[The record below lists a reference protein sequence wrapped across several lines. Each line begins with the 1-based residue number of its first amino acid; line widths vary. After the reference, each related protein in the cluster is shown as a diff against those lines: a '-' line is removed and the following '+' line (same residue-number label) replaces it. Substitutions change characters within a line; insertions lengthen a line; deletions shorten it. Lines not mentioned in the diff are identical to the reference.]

1 MACCCQSACHLLH
14 THGDSALWAQQRTRC
29 LLQLL
34 WWNRVCFLFHR
45 ACFNRNCCA
54 LLVDL
59 LVAHTFV
66 ATSSLLVRRATW
78 TRKRAVNFA
87 FCQRSHVQLLSCI
100 HTYTC
105 TYACTSWLS
114 CNACNAL
121 LLQLFVATANCCPRR
136 CRRLAIAADIFV
148 AAFADNCYYLF
159 EHVVSSAGCRCC
171 YYCCDCFAALVGK
184 LQHALLW
191 CLHGCLRRAAWPMLP
206 IFHQYARTHTH
217 THTYIQK
224 HFSVY
229 IQRAFIVM
237 LVPHNQM
244 PREII
249 EQFHFTLLSNW
260 RFANV
265 YTLFRSSAPLHLRAM
280 LLVSSCLL
288 AALRPVFVLVS
299 MSSALLFLL

>member
-1 MACCCQSACHLLH
+1 MYTHIHMYLRVYILTELQRMQCAFVAIICCHSKLLS
-14 THGDSALWAQQRTRC
+14 TALSPLSCSCWYLCRRIC
-29 LLQLL
+29 GQLL
-34 WWNRVCFLFHR
+34 LFIWTCCFVCWLSLLLLLLWLFCR
-45 ACFNRNCCA
+45 ACRQIATC
-54 LLVDL
+54 VVVMSSW
-59 LVAHTFV
+59 LVAARCV
-66 ATSSLLVRRATW
+66 ANVANISPIRA
-78 TRKRAVNFA
+78 
-87 FCQRSHVQLLSCI
+87 
-100 HTYTC
+100 
-105 TYACTSWLS
+105 YA
-114 CNACNAL
+114 
-121 LLQLFVATANCCPRR
+121 
-136 CRRLAIAADIFV
+136 
-148 AAFADNCYYLF
+148 
-159 EHVVSSAGCRCC
+159 
-171 YYCCDCFAALVGK
+171 
-184 LQHALLW
+184 
-191 CLHGCLRRAAWPMLP
+191 
-206 IFHQYARTHTH
+206 HTH